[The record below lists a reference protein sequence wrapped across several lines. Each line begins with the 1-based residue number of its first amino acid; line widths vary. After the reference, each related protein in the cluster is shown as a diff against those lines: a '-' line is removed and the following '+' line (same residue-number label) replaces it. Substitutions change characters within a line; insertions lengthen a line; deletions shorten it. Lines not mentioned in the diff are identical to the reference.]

1 MPYIGKRPVGGGF
14 NKLSFPAASA
24 TDTYALTLD
33 GGAYF
38 PETANHLIVSLNG
51 IIQAPQ
57 DSFTVSGS
65 NLVFAEALTT
75 NDTIDFI
82 VALGDVFDVG
92 SVSDGTI
99 TASKISSN
107 LIRNGIRINTGTL
120 STNTTIA
127 ASERGMIAGA
137 LTIDNSVALTVNGE
151 LTIV

>member
-1 MPYIGKRPVGGGF
+1 MPYIGKAPVGGGF
-14 NKLSFPAASA
+14 NKLSFPSASA
-24 TDTYALTLD
+24 TDTYALTL
-33 GGAYF
+33 GGAAYF

-57 DSFTVSGS
+57 DSFTISGS

-75 NDTIDFI
+75 SDTIDFI

-99 TASKISSN
+99 TASKVSSN

-127 ASERGMIAGA
+127 ASERGVIGGSLTVDNGVT
-137 LTIDNSVALTVNGE
+137 LTINGE

>member
-1 MPYIGKRPVGGGF
+1 MPYIGKAPVGGGF
-14 NKLSFPAASA
+14 NKLSFPSASA
-24 TDTYALTLD
+24 TATYALTL
-33 GGAYF
+33 GGAAYF

-51 IIQAPQ
+51 IVQAPQ

-75 NDTIDFI
+75 SDTIDFI

-99 TASKISSN
+99 TASKVSSN

-127 ASERGMIAGA
+127 ASERGVVGGSLTVDNGVT
-137 LTIDNSVALTVNGE
+137 LTINGE

>member
-1 MPYIGKRPVGGGF
+1 MPYIGKSPVGGGF

-24 TDTYALTLD
+24 TDTYALTL
-33 GGAYF
+33 GGAAYF
-38 PETANHLIVSLNG
+38 PESANHLIVSLNG

-99 TASKISSN
+99 TASKLSGN
-107 LIRNGIRINTGTL
+107 LMRNGIRINTGTL

-127 ASERGMIAGA
+127 ASERAMVAGTF
-137 LTIDNSVALTVNGE
+137 TIDDNVVLTVNGE
-151 LTIV
+151 MSIV

>member
-1 MPYIGKRPVGGGF
+1 MPYIGKAPVGGGF
-14 NKLSFPAASA
+14 NKLSFPSASA
-24 TDTYALTLD
+24 TATYALTL
-33 GGAYF
+33 GGAAYF

-57 DSFTVSGS
+57 DSFTISGS

-75 NDTIDFI
+75 SDTIDFI

-99 TASKISSN
+99 TASKVSSN

-127 ASERGMIAGA
+127 ASERGVIGGSLTVDNGVT
-137 LTIDNSVALTVNGE
+137 LTINGE

>member
-1 MPYIGKRPVGGGF
+1 MPYIGKSPVSGGF
-14 NKLSFPAASA
+14 HKLGNLTASA
-24 TDTYALTLD
+24 TATYALTLD
-33 GGAYF
+33 GAAYF
-38 PETANHLIVSLNG
+38 PESANHLIVSLNG

-57 DSFTVSGS
+57 DSFTISGS
-65 NLVFAEALTT
+65 NLVFTEALTT
-75 NDTIDFI
+75 SDTINFI

-99 TASKISSN
+99 TASKVSSN

-137 LTIDNSVALTVNGE
+137 LTIDNNVVLTVNGE

>member
-1 MPYIGKRPVGGGF
+1 MPYIGKAPVGGGF

-24 TDTYALTLD
+24 TDTYALTL
-33 GGAYF
+33 GGAAYF
-38 PETANHLIVSLNG
+38 PESANHLIVSLNG

-75 NDTIDFI
+75 DDTIDFI

-99 TASKISSN
+99 TASKLSGN
-107 LIRNGIRINTGTL
+107 LMRNGIRINTGTL

-127 ASERGMIAGA
+127 ASERAMVAGTFTIDSGVT
-137 LTIDNSVALTVNGE
+137 LTINGE
-151 LTIV
+151 MSIV

>member
-1 MPYIGKRPVGGGF
+1 MPYIGKAPVGGGF
-14 NKLSFPAASA
+14 NKLSFPSASA
-24 TDTYALTLD
+24 TATYALTL
-33 GGAYF
+33 GGAAYF

-57 DSFTVSGS
+57 DSFTISGS

-75 NDTIDFI
+75 SDKIDFI

-107 LIRNGIRINTGTL
+107 LMRNGIRINTGTL
-120 STNTTIA
+120 TTNTTIPS
-127 ASERGMIAGA
+127 SERAMVAGTFTIASGTV
-137 LTIDNSVALTVNGE
+137 LTIKGE
-151 LTIV
+151 MTIV

>member
-1 MPYIGKRPVGGGF
+1 MPYIGKAPVGGGF
-14 NKLSFPAASA
+14 NKLSLPSASA
-24 TDTYALTLD
+24 TATYALTL
-33 GGAYF
+33 GGAAYF

-57 DSFTVSGS
+57 DSFTISGS

-75 NDTIDFI
+75 SDTIDFI

-99 TASKISSN
+99 TASKVSSN

-137 LTIDNSVALTVNGE
+137 LTIDNNVVLTVNGE

>member
-24 TDTYALTLD
+24 TDTYALTL
-33 GGAYF
+33 GGAAYF

-57 DSFTVSGS
+57 DSFTISGS

-75 NDTIDFI
+75 SDTIDFI

-99 TASKISSN
+99 TASKVSSN

-127 ASERGMIAGA
+127 ASERGVIGGSLTVDNGVT
-137 LTIDNSVALTVNGE
+137 LTINGE

>member
-1 MPYIGKRPVGGGF
+1 MPYIVKSPVSGGF
-14 NKLSFPAASA
+14 HKLGSLTTSA
-24 TDTYALTLD
+24 TATYALTL
-33 GGAYF
+33 GGAAYF
-38 PETANHLIVSLNG
+38 PESANHLIVSLNG
-51 IIQAPQ
+51 VIQACQ

-99 TASKISSN
+99 TASKLSGN
-107 LIRNGIRINTGTL
+107 LMRNGIRINTGTL

-127 ASERGMIAGA
+127 ASERAMVAGTF
-137 LTIDNSVALTVNGE
+137 TIDSGVTLTVNGE
-151 LTIV
+151 MSIV